1 MGSYV
6 PNTRDE
12 QREMLREI
20 GFADFEEMFSQ
31 IPKEVRF
38 AHSLHLP
45 EGMSEQG
52 VIRRMEELAGKN
64 KVFRHI
70 FRGAGPTIIIYRRL
84 WTAWPPRRNLSQP
97 TRRTRRR

>member
-64 KVFRHI
+64 KVFRLLSLHI
-70 FRGAGPTIIIYRRL
+70 AAASAAAVAPSYTEAL
-84 WTAWPPRRNLSQP
+84 AASMPVSSQIMV
-97 TRRTRRR
+97 